1 MGILVGF
8 GLGDYFHQVI
18 MNQLSADQIM
28 FAPGLLWTNLLL
40 SAAITFATTLLLAIV
55 VHFKLK
61 AVDMLGALK
70 SVD

>member
-1 MGILVGF
+1 MK
-8 GLGDYFHQVI
+8 
-18 MNQLSADQIM
+18 QLSADQIM
-28 FAPGLLWTNLLL
+28 FAPGLLCTNLLL